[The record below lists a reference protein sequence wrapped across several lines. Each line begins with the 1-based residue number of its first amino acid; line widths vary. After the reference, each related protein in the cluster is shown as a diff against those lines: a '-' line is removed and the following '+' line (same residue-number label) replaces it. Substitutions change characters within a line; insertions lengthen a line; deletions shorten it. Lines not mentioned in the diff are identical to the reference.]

1 MMLIY
6 MIQVIYYNQIVI
18 HKQSIKNII
27 LKLSNLKLY
36 KINLLNI
43 LNENLI
49 QLYHLKYIN
58 IQLLHPYN

>member
-49 QLYHLKYIN
+49 Q
-58 IQLLHPYN
+58 